1 MIQLSGITKN
11 ILKTIFTPKLLSVR
25 KFSNSVYLSTST
37 NCILPEP
44 PLPPSKELILNALG
58 EPTLSSLGLNSY
70 WPWGWYQCMLETLHV
85 HLELPW
91 WGAIAATTIAIRLC
105 VFPIII
111 RQRRHLANFT
121 DNMPQ
126 FTILQER
133 MTRAR
138 LSGNYIEV
146 MRASQEMNELMK
158 NNDLNPLKSLKY
170 MFLQVPIFLS
180 VFTGIRGLVN
190 LPVTSMQSGG
200 IAWFTDLTASDP
212 YYILPFL
219 SMSTLLLVFETG
231 AETPSP
237 HIQPV
242 VRTVMRVFPIIG
254 FVFVV
259 NMPSALV
266 WYWTVSN
273 MLSFLQSLI
282 LRYPPFRSYF
292 NLPPVRAPLSVVNK
306 KRGFIAGFKESL
318 NNSRLIAELESRERI
333 DAKAWQNSGRK
344 AIPATFI
351 SNPTKPT
358 SGFEKRCSI
367 K

>member
-1 MIQLSGITKN
+1 MNRVLGK
-11 ILKTIFTPKLLSVR
+11 
-25 KFSNSVYLSTST
+25 Y
-37 NCILPEP
+37 EP

-138 LSGNYIEV
+138 LSGNYIEGKFHFRYLSEQLVFFSTQSTTHTV

-219 SMSTLLLVFETG
+219 SMSTLLLVFE
-231 AETPSP
+231 
-237 HIQPV
+237 
-242 VRTVMRVFPIIG
+242 VRG
-254 FVFVV
+254 LS
-259 NMPSALV
+259 SATSK
-266 WYWTVSN
+266 YC
-273 MLSFLQSLI
+273 LI
-282 LRYPPFRSYF
+282 
-292 NLPPVRAPLSVVNK
+292 
-306 KRGFIAGFKESL
+306 RGYQLI
-318 NNSRLIAELESRERI
+318 RL
-333 DAKAWQNSGRK
+333 
-344 AIPATFI
+344 T
-351 SNPTKPT
+351 
-358 SGFEKRCSI
+358 
-367 K
+367 